1 MKMAGQQPDQIL
13 GAFWR
18 AWMGGSGLERLGRQ
32 GGKEGGR
39 GWDPGGEGKAS
50 GRVVGTDGD
59 EAKLGVSLRWE
70 QVWGDVEV

>member
-1 MKMAGQQPDQIL
+1 MEVRGGASELSLEEEGRVSWVKMAGGQSDQIL
-13 GAFWR
+13 GALWR

-50 GRVVGTDGD
+50 GG
-59 EAKLGVSLRWE
+59 
-70 QVWGDVEV
+70 